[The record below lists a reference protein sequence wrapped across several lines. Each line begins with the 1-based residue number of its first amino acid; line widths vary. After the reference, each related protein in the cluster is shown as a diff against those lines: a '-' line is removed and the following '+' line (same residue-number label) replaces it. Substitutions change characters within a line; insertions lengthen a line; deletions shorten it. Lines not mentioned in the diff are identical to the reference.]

1 MYVKKRKTLKQWV
14 IFNRVELLCI
24 FLETLY
30 ILYVVRFD
38 NSYLDVASVD
48 IDDF

>member
-14 IFNRVELLCI
+14 IFNHVELLLT
-24 FLETLY
+24 FY

-48 IDDF
+48 IDDL